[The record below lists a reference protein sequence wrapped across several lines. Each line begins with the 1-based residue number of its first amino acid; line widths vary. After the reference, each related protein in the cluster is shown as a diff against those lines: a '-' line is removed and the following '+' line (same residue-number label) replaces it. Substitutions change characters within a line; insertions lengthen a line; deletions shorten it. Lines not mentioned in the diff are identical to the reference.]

1 MAMIHDMLYQ
11 SEDLSRLPF
20 RGYVDELVS
29 TILRLNNYTN
39 ASTEVDL
46 EIDPSVELPL
56 SEAFPCGLVIH
67 ELVSNACKHAFKD
80 EGKNQLQLEL
90 HKTNGT
96 LRLRV
101 SDNGPGFPENF
112 DPESIDSIGFDIST
126 SLVKYELGGS
136 IDISNDMMTT
146 VEIQFELTDEAN

>member
-56 SEAFPCGLVIH
+56 SEAFPCGLVIN
-67 ELVSNACKHAFKD
+67 ELVSNVCKHAFND
-80 EGKNQLQLEL
+80 EGENQLQLEL

-112 DPESIDSIGFDIST
+112 DPENIDSIGFDILT

-136 IDISNDMMTT
+136 IDISNDTMTT